1 MIRRARLGTR
11 SRARIRKGGKLAQGR
26 PSVSL
31 ARWREIVAEVKRRAG
46 GRCEVWVEPRT
57 DLRSYFRRHRLEI
70 EVEWRCANRGY
81 HPHHLVKRSAGGAD
95 DARNIVW
102 ICPPCHRMTDVPYAQ
117 GRLVLRRE
125 GDRVLGRIVS
135 APDKFA
141 VRGQG

>member
-31 ARWREIVAEVKRRAG
+31 VRWREIVAEVKRRAG

-70 EVEWRCANRGY
+70 EVEWRCVNRGY
-81 HPHHLVKRSAGGAD
+81 HPHHLIKRSAGGSD
-95 DARNIVW
+95 ELCGIVW
-102 ICPPCHRMTDVPYAQ
+102 ICARCHRMTDAPYRA
-117 GRLVLRRE
+117 GRLVLRR
-125 GDRVLGRIVS
+125 DRDRFLGRVVF
-135 APDKFA
+135 APNKFA